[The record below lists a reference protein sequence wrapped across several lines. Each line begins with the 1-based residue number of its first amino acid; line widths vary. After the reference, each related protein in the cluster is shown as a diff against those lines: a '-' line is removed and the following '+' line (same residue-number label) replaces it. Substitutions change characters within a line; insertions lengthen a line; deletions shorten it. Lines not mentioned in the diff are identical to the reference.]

1 MVQAPAVINDIES
14 LRKAIRSRRSDDPA
28 GSMRVGLV
36 PTMGALH
43 EGHLSLARQAK
54 EQCGLTVVSIF
65 VNPTQFA
72 PGEDLAKYPRT
83 LEQDVAML
91 GEVGVDLVFHP
102 GVEEMYPGDC
112 STTVVPPSLATQLEG
127 EFRSTHFAGVCTIVL
142 KLLNAVQS
150 DAAYFGQKDFQ
161 QAAVIKQMVAD
172 LNVEVEIE
180 VCPIVRDKDG
190 LALSSR
196 NRYLNE
202 EQREIAL
209 ALNRT
214 LQYVADEIRGGETDG
229 HLLMAEMRQR
239 LIDAGVTSVDYA
251 AICDPKTLTVL
262 DQIAKPAVALIA
274 SHVGET
280 RLIDNLLI
288 D

>member
-1 MVQAPAVINDIES
+1 MVQTPAIINDIES
-14 LRKAIRSRRSDDPA
+14 LRKEIRSRRSEDQVR
-28 GSMRVGLV
+28 SMRVGLV

-43 EGHLSLARQAK
+43 EGHLSLARQAN
-54 EQCGLTVVSIF
+54 EQCELTVVSIF

-102 GVEEMYPGDC
+102 GVEEMYPSDC
-112 STTVVPPSLATQLEG
+112 STSVVPPSLATQLEG
-127 EFRSTHFAGVCTIVL
+127 EFRPTHFAGVCTIVL
-142 KLLNAVQS
+142 KLLNAVQP

-161 QAAVIKQMVAD
+161 QAAVIKQLVVD
-172 LNVEVEIE
+172 LNVPVEIE
-180 VCPIVRDKDG
+180 VCPIVRDEDG

-202 EQREIAL
+202 QQREIAL
-209 ALNRT
+209 VLNRT
-214 LQYVADEIRGGETDG
+214 LRYVADEIRDGETDG

-251 AICDPKTLTVL
+251 VICAPKNLAIL